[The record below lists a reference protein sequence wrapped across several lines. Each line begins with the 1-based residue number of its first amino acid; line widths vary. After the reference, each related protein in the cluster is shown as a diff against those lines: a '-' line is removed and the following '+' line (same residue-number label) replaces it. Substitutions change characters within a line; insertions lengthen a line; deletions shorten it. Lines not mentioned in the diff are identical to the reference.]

1 MGIKWQDVKV
11 GASFLTNKI
20 YIGKVKNGIW
30 TDRSGD
36 MTNEVIGAV
45 VEMLLE
51 TEDKEITLKTGEKN
65 YRLKLTVEEIKPG
78 VDD

>member
-1 MGIKWQDVKV
+1 MGIKWEDVQV
-11 GASFLTNKI
+11 GASLLTNKI

-36 MTNEVIGAV
+36 MTNKVVRAV

-51 TEDKEITLKTGEKN
+51 TEDREITMKTGEKN
-65 YRLKLTVEEIKPG
+65 YRLKLTVTEVKPG
-78 VDD
+78 DDK